1 MAYTLTPWGYE
12 IDGTLQPLLTVA
24 DFNTLTDSA
33 WAGDARAESAIKAA
47 SAALRNFCGWH
58 VAPSAACRAVLD
70 TEGARSL
77 FLPTRNLT
85 GVTSVTVHGTAVT
98 GYEWS
103 AIGQVDLPTRAAPGL
118 RAITVEYAAG
128 LAFTDDLMALTA
140 LVAGMAARTLAL
152 SPKSYGVVSES
163 AGGVSITRAQGAAY
177 SLVAVTLTDGE
188 RDALMP
194 YKVVRAHAT

>member
-12 IDGTLQPLLTVA
+12 IDGTLPPLIDRDTFDA
-24 DFNTLTDSA
+24 HTNGA
-33 WAGDARAESAIKAA
+33 WANDGRAESAILAA

-58 VAPSAACRAVLD
+58 VAPAAACRAVLD

-77 FLPTRNLT
+77 FLPTRILT
-85 GVTSVTVHGTAVT
+85 GVTSVTVHGAEVT
-98 GYEWS
+98 DYEW
-103 AIGQVDLPTRAAPGL
+103 AALGQVLLHSRPTPGL
-118 RAITVEYAAG
+118 RAVTVDYTAG
-128 LAFTDDLMALTA
+128 LASTDDLAA

-152 SPKSYGVVSES
+152 SPRSYGVVSES

>member
-1 MAYTLTPWGYE
+1 MAYTMTPWGYDV
-12 IDGTLQPLLTVA
+12 DGTLPPLIDRDTFDA
-24 DFNTLTDSA
+24 CTNGA
-33 WAGDARAESAIKAA
+33 WANDGRAESAILAA

-58 VAPSAACRAVLD
+58 VAPAAACRAVLD
-70 TEGARSL
+70 TEGAWSL

-85 GVTSVTVHGTAVT
+85 GVTSVTVHGMAVT
-98 GYEWS
+98 DYEWS
-103 AIGQVDLPTRAAPGL
+103 AIGQVNLPSRAAPGL

-128 LAFTDDLMALTA
+128 IGVTDDLAA

-152 SPKSYGVVSES
+152 SPRSYGVVSES
-163 AGGVSITRAQGAAY
+163 AGGVSITRSQGAAY

>member
-24 DFNTLTDSA
+24 DFNALTGSA
-33 WAGDARAESAIKAA
+33 WAGDARVELAIKAA

-58 VAPSAACRAVLD
+58 VAPSASCRAVID

-77 FLPTRNLT
+77 FLPTRILT
-85 GVTSVTVHGTAVT
+85 GVTSVTVHGAEVT
-98 GYEWS
+98 DYEWS
-103 AIGQVDLPTRAAPGL
+103 AIGQVLLHSRPTPGL
-118 RAITVEYAAG
+118 RAVTVDYTAG
-128 LAFTDDLMALTA
+128 LASTDDLDALA
-140 LVAGMAARTLAL
+140 ASMAARTLAL